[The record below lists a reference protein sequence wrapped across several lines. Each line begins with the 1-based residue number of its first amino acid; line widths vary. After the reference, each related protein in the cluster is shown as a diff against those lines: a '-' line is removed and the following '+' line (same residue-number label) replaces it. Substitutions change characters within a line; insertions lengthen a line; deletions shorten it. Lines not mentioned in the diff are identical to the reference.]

1 MLVFT
6 FIFSATAQVRAV
18 ISSTPSNRT
27 LGRCHGNI
35 FNRKRPK
42 LKSVHRLFSEKT
54 ECVNFVYI
62 LSDLFNV
69 LKMAA
74 IVDMIRDLDNGDL
87 NPEGGITFL
96 TSIEDQLR
104 LASATST
111 TEMALVN

>member
-1 MLVFT
+1 
-6 FIFSATAQVRAV
+6 
-18 ISSTPSNRT
+18 
-27 LGRCHGNI
+27 
-35 FNRKRPK
+35 
-42 LKSVHRLFSEKT
+42 
-54 ECVNFVYI
+54 
-62 LSDLFNV
+62 
-69 LKMAA
+69 MAA